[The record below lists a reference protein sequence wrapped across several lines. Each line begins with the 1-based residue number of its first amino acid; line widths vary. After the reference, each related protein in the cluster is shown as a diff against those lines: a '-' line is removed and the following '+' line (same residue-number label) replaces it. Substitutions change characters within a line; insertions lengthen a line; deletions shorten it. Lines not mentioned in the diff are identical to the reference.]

1 MYMIEIEQRRRTANM
16 GLSELAEYLHL
27 PMAEAARRLRLCS
40 TALKHV
46 CRRIGMSRWPS
57 RQVLYT
63 VNIFLSIE
71 FVAPA
76 CHGLIVWVDFDAQIN
91 AIDRQ
96 IARLQKDLVRG
107 TRRGGLLAIKEELER
122 LQERRARLY
131 EGQNP
136 SEGAE

>member
-1 MYMIEIEQRRRTANM
+1 MPAPATSRGRRNRRALQRDRAPDLLKSYLRRLRHRWAVRRRTFEEAGSQFRCFIFLKENSFVLAKVSDGYMIEIEQRQRTANM

-63 VNIFLSIE
+63 NYIYFSL
-71 FVAPA
+71 
-76 CHGLIVWVDFDAQIN
+76 D
-91 AIDRQ
+91 
-96 IARLQKDLVRG
+96 
-107 TRRGGLLAIKEELER
+107 
-122 LQERRARLY
+122 
-131 EGQNP
+131 
-136 SEGAE
+136 